1 MDKKTICSILGPK
14 GGVGKSNV
22 SANLAISLAQMG
34 KRVIAVDLDLGGA
47 NLHAILGVKEV
58 RYTLEDLI
66 LRKVKTLQETA
77 IDSGFKN
84 LRVICGGTDV
94 HNIANISFQ
103 QKVKLI
109 NHIARLDCDVVIL
122 DLAAG
127 SSYNV
132 VDFAFIANRNL
143 LVTTPEVTS
152 LMKVYTFIKSAVFRL
167 LTVIFRDAK
176 VVDLLDIV
184 ERAKDVSANPHLKSI
199 ENVLNEAEKISPAA
213 VVLARKKLGSFI
225 PDIVINRVQSK
236 NDAQVGTVVAKLLKD
251 YVGIESNVLA
261 YIPEDEAVKKA
272 ILTLKPV
279 MAASPQSEFSKSILK
294 IAAALTT

>member
-1 MDKKTICSILGPK
+1 M
-14 GGVGKSNV
+14 
-22 SANLAISLAQMG
+22 
-34 KRVIAVDLDLGGA
+34 
-47 NLHAILGVKEV
+47 
-58 RYTLEDLI
+58 
-66 LRKVKTLQETA
+66 
-77 IDSGFKN
+77 
-84 LRVICGGTDV
+84 
-94 HNIANISFQ
+94 
-103 QKVKLI
+103 
-109 NHIARLDCDVVIL
+109 
-122 DLAAG
+122 
-127 SSYNV
+127 
-132 VDFAFIANRNL
+132 
-143 LVTTPEVTS
+143 
-152 LMKVYTFIKSAVFRL
+152 

-199 ENVLNEAEKISPAA
+199 ESVLNEASKISPAA
-213 VVLARKKLGSFI
+213 VVLARKKLSSFI

-272 ILTLKPV
+272 VLTLKPV

>member
-22 SANLAISLAQMG
+22 SANLAIALAQMG
-34 KRVIAVDLDLGGA
+34 KRVVAVDLDLGGA

-66 LRKVKTLQETA
+66 LRKVKTLEETA

-167 LTVIFRDAK
+167 LTVVFREAK
-176 VVDLLDIV
+176 VVELLDIV
-184 ERAKDVSANPHLKSI
+184 ERAKDVTANPHLKSI
-199 ENVLNEAEKISPAA
+199 ESVLNEAEKISPKA
-213 VVLARKKLGSFI
+213 VAFARKKLSGFI

-236 NDAQVGTVVAKLLKD
+236 NDAQVGTVVSKLLKD

-272 ILTLKPV
+272 IFTLKPV
-279 MAASPQSEFSKSILK
+279 MATSPQSEFSKSILK
-294 IAAALTT
+294 IAASLIT